1 MLMVAP
7 TGSTKPATPSDTPR
21 LLRAHSIDTGRVPE
35 LLEVLKATASAG
47 AMPWKKRSGLSRAR
61 PPIRPP

>member
-7 TGSTKPATPSDTPR
+7 TGSTKPATPWDTPR
-21 LLRAHSIDTGRVPE
+21 FLRAQSIDTGRVPE

-47 AMPWKKRSGLSRAR
+47 AIPWKKRNGLRRASR
-61 PPIRPP
+61 PIRPP